1 MYIDGTT
8 EQEHRSA
15 SGAGLQ
21 IDVRSPFAVDDFVM
35 AAHNGLPV
43 NTANNWERIWYVEVI
58 GNSPNVDMI
67 FDFEAAGVDA
77 PGSVDNLKLL
87 YYDGEEWTDT
97 GLVPVAGAGTV
108 KFAVDGL
115 QSGEYRLGT
124 LTHTAEVDH
133 SDLLRVFPN
142 PSNGDVVNIRLD
154 NDAQGTILIGVYD
167 YTGKEVRAIRVDK
180 AGTVL
185 QETLNL
191 NTLPNGMYTVHVM
204 QEGKF
209 RAIRKLIKQ

>member
-1 MYIDGTT
+1 
-8 EQEHRSA
+8 
-15 SGAGLQ
+15 
-21 IDVRSPFAVDDFVM
+21 M

-43 NTANNWERIWYVEVI
+43 TTASNWERIWHVEVI

-97 GLVPVAGAGTV
+97 GLAPVAGAGTV

-124 LTHTAEVDH
+124 LTRTVEVDH

-142 PSNGDVVNIRLD
+142 PSNGDAVNIRID

-167 YTGKEVRAIRVDK
+167 YTCKEVRAIRVDK

-191 NTLPNGMYTVHVM
+191 NTLPNGMYTVRVM